1 MIKILVFTAFNQ
13 AQQQKLKSGIPSGTQ
28 LIFNADLST
37 AELTEAFDT
46 ADIILGNPPVHLFNT
61 APAHLKF
68 WQIDSAGFDQ
78 YQTLNLTIPVAN
90 MGAYFALGCAET
102 IVGGILC
109 FYRQLHQL
117 VRLQTEKKWEGKE
130 IRTRLQGLTHK
141 RVLILGTGAIGLAVK
156 QLLTGFNCQ
165 INTTARKNPLA
176 DLHNFKEILT
186 VLPEIDV
193 VINTL
198 PGTATNYV
206 SADFFEAMKPGSIYS
221 NVGRGNTTAEKALLH
236 ALETGKI
243 AGAILDV
250 TTIEP
255 LPKENKLWG
264 MENVILTQHTG
275 GGDGN
280 EAEAKLKQLISN
292 VNNFIKGE
300 PIHNIINLNQGY

>member
-13 AQQQKLKSGIPSGTQ
+13 AQQQKLKSGIPIGTQ
-28 LIFNADLST
+28 LIFNTDLST
-37 AELTEAFDT
+37 EELPTAFDT
-46 ADIILGNPPVHLFNT
+46 AEIILGNPPANLFNA
-61 APAHLKF
+61 APSQLKF

-78 YQTLNLTIPVAN
+78 YQELNLAIPVAN

-141 RVLILGTGAIGLAVK
+141 KVLILGTGAIGLAVK
-156 QLLTGFNCQ
+156 KLLIGFDCQ
-165 INTTARKNPLA
+165 ISTTARKNPLA
-176 DLHNFKEILT
+176 DLHNFKEILA
-186 VLPEIDV
+186 VLPDIDV

-206 SADFFEAMKPGSIYS
+206 SANFFEAMKPGSLYS
-221 NVGRGNTTAEKALLH
+221 NVGRGNTTVEKALLS

-243 AGAILDV
+243 AGAVLDV
-250 TTIEP
+250 TATEP
-255 LPKENKLWG
+255 LPKNNKLWR

-292 VNNFIKGE
+292 VNNFIKGK
-300 PIHNIINLNQGY
+300 PINNLINLAEGY